1 MTDDPRLCGSK
12 ACRSDLTRGCGC
24 GLPVDAQCLGPRAR
38 RRRALLRQG
47 AAAALLGWTGS
58 HAQALSAA
66 DARAVRAVVDAQL
79 AAFAAGDAER
89 AFSYASAGIRAQF
102 GNAATFMAMVQGSYP
117 MVVRPAAVSY
127 FQPQA
132 SDRAVLQRVQMRDG
146 DGRSWLATYRL
157 ARHQADWRIEGCVVV
172 PDTGSTST

>member
-1 MTDDPRLCGSK
+1 MTAAAGRH
-12 ACRSDLTRGCGC
+12 
-24 GLPVDAQCLGPRAR
+24 GL
-38 RRRALLRQG
+38 RRRAFIVHA
-47 AAAALLGWTGS
+47 AAAALLAASG
-58 HAQALSAA
+58 ARAAALSAA

-79 AAFAAGDAER
+79 SAFAAGDAER

-132 SDRAVLQRVQMRDG
+132 SDGTVLQRVQLRDG
-146 DGRSWLATYRL
+146 DGRSWLATYQL
-157 ARHQADWRIEGCVVV
+157 ARQAKAGWRIEGCVVV
-172 PDTGSTST
+172 PDSGGTST